1 MFERVIS
8 LVGES
13 NYQKIKNTTVLV
25 IGLGGV
31 GGYAM
36 ESLIRSGIH
45 NIILVDYD
53 NIDITNLN
61 RQIITN
67 NTNIGKPKVKEAKER
82 ILSINPHCN
91 VKTYQ
96 TFLEEKTINILTENK
111 IDYIVDACDSVPA
124 KKLLIKYSLDNNI
137 KLISS
142 MGTANKID
150 PTKLTV
156 TDIRKTSYDPL
167 AKILRKY
174 VNDLK
179 TNKKVMVVSST
190 EMPVRK
196 DCLSSL
202 VYVPATAGLLC
213 SNYIIRDIINKKED
227 VNND

>member
-13 NYQKIKNTTVLV
+13 NYQKIKNATILV
-25 IGLGGV
+25 VGLGGV
-31 GGYAM
+31 GGYTM
-36 ESLIRSGIH
+36 ESLIRTGIH

-124 KKLLIKYSLDNNI
+124 KKLLIKYSLVV
-137 KLISS
+137 LI
-142 MGTANKID
+142 NH
-150 PTKLTV
+150 
-156 TDIRKTSYDPL
+156 
-167 AKILRKY
+167 KY
-174 VNDLK
+174 L
-179 TNKKVMVVSST
+179 
-190 EMPVRK
+190 
-196 DCLSSL
+196 
-202 VYVPATAGLLC
+202 
-213 SNYIIRDIINKKED
+213 
-227 VNND
+227 

>member
-1 MFERVIS
+1 MECDKMFERVIS

-13 NYQKIKNTTVLV
+13 NYQKIKNATILV
-25 IGLGGV
+25 VGLGGV

-150 PTKLTV
+150 PTKLAV
-156 TDIRKTSYDPL
+156 TDIRKT
-167 AKILRKY
+167 
-174 VNDLK
+174 
-179 TNKKVMVVSST
+179 
-190 EMPVRK
+190 
-196 DCLSSL
+196 
-202 VYVPATAGLLC
+202 
-213 SNYIIRDIINKKED
+213 
-227 VNND
+227 